1 MTTEL
6 SAEISAE
13 IARRYPFACELAE
26 RAAQRAMTFYRKRQK
41 LAVEHK
47 GSDLQDVVSQADRDV
62 EHLIRD
68 TLTTTFPQDGFLGEE
83 SGGQSRDSEYLWVV
97 DPIDGT
103 ACFLNGLHTW
113 CVSLAVLYRGEP
125 VIGVVCDPNHQELF
139 HACRG
144 HGAFLN
150 QERISV
156 HGAHSVKEGV
166 MGVGTSHRVTP
177 EDFVPFIGHLLGAG
191 GMFIRSGSG
200 ALMTA
205 QVAAGRLIGY
215 YEPHMN
221 PWDSLPGL
229 VLVQEAGGITNRYL
243 DDGGL
248 DHGNPVLMSTPALY
262 PQLAEMIVQPL
273 K

>member
-6 SAEISAE
+6 PPEISAA
-13 IARRYPFACELAE
+13 IAQRYQFACELAE
-26 RAAQRAMTFYRKRQK
+26 RAAQRAMTFYRQRRQ

-47 GSDLQDVVSQADRDV
+47 GGDLQDVVSQADREV
-62 EHLIRD
+62 ENLVRD
-68 TLTTTFPQDGFLGEE
+68 TLTAAFPQDGFLGEE
-83 SGGQSRDSEYLWVV
+83 SGGQLRGSEYLWVV

-150 QERISV
+150 QERIRV
-156 HGAHSVKEGV
+156 HAAQTVKEGV
-166 MGVGTSHRVTP
+166 MGVGTSHRVAP
-177 EDFVPFIGHLLGAG
+177 DDFVPFIDRLLRAG

-229 VLVQEAGGITNRYL
+229 VLVQEAGGVVNRYL
-243 DDGGL
+243 EDDGL
-248 DHGNPVLMSTPALY
+248 AHGNPVLMSTPALY
-262 PQLAEMIVQPL
+262 RQLAEMITQSL